1 MLTNNNEGTKLG
13 NMRGQVYCSR
23 VNWEEELRGLNKEE
37 KEEKR
42 EMIEIIVENNKKI
55 LEIQKTVKIR
65 KNDERERKEK
75 GRGNG

>member
-1 MLTNNNEGTKLG
+1 MLTNNNEGTKPG

-42 EMIEIIVENNKKI
+42 EMIKIIVENNKKI

>member
-1 MLTNNNEGTKLG
+1 
-13 NMRGQVYCSR
+13 
-23 VNWEEELRGLNKEE
+23 
-37 KEEKR
+37 
-42 EMIEIIVENNKKI
+42 MIEIIVENNKKI

>member
-1 MLTNNNEGTKLG
+1 MLTNNNEGTKPG

-42 EMIEIIVENNKKI
+42 EMIKIIVENNKKNI
-55 LEIQKTVKIR
+55 GNTENSKNQK
-65 KNDERERKEK
+65 E
-75 GRGNG
+75 